1 MNSKKPIIDVI
12 AVAFDRLNE
21 IKVFVQSWIN
31 QTEKNWKLTI
41 IHDGHNSDFM
51 SLMESYH
58 KIDPNRITF
67 YCTEKRFNDYGHSLR
82 EIGLKNLEG
91 DFVLITNADNYF
103 IPKAVEFL
111 NRAIVETKGEVDV
124 VMFDMIHSHNRPG
137 NRDLPPYSFFQVKYK
152 RNSIDIS
159 SAIVK
164 NNLAA
169 KVGFRDKSLAGDATY
184 FEDIFKSKYPEKLKC
199 LKIPRVLFVHN

>member
-1 MNSKKPIIDVI
+1 MNSKKPI
-12 AVAFDRLNE
+12 
-21 IKVFVQSWIN
+21 
-31 QTEKNWKLTI
+31 TEKNWKLTI

>member
-1 MNSKKPIIDVI
+1 MDSKKPIIDVV

-124 VMFDMIHSHNRPG
+124 VMFDMVHSHNRPG
-137 NRDLPPYSFFQVKYK
+137 NRDLPPYFFFQVKYK
-152 RNSIDIS
+152 RNFIDLS
-159 SAIVK
+159 AAIVK

-184 FEDIFKSKYPEKLKC
+184 FEDIVESKYPEKLKC
-199 LKIPRVLFVHN
+199 LKIPRILFVHN

>member
-1 MNSKKPIIDVI
+1 MNSKKPIIDVV

-21 IKVFVQSWIN
+21 IKVFVQSWLN

-152 RNSIDIS
+152 RNFIDLS
-159 SAIVK
+159 AAIVK
-164 NNLAA
+164 NDLAI

-184 FEDIFKSKYPEKLKC
+184 FEDIYKSKYPEKLKC

>member
-1 MNSKKPIIDVI
+1 MNSKKPIIDVV

-51 SLMESYH
+51 SLMQSYH

-82 EIGLKNLEG
+82 EIGLKNL
-91 DFVLITNADNYF
+91 
-103 IPKAVEFL
+103 
-111 NRAIVETKGEVDV
+111 
-124 VMFDMIHSHNRPG
+124 
-137 NRDLPPYSFFQVKYK
+137 Q
-152 RNSIDIS
+152 
-159 SAIVK
+159 
-164 NNLAA
+164 
-169 KVGFRDKSLAGDATY
+169 
-184 FEDIFKSKYPEKLKC
+184 
-199 LKIPRVLFVHN
+199 

>member
-1 MNSKKPIIDVI
+1 MNSKKPIIDVV

-124 VMFDMIHSHNRPG
+124 VMFDMVHSHNRPG

-152 RNSIDIS
+152 RNFIDLS
-159 SAIVK
+159 AAIVK
-164 NNLAA
+164 NKYVSPTPIKPPPLQPKSNAPVRDA
-169 KVGFRDKSLAGDATY
+169 KKPLIT
-184 FEDIFKSKYPEKLKC
+184 
-199 LKIPRVLFVHN
+199 